1 MSPVRAGKVGSETR
15 EEHSLRVEG
24 EAREELIQPF
34 PPASFLSLPADK

>member
-1 MSPVRAGKVGSETR
+1 
-15 EEHSLRVEG
+15 VEG